1 MGIANIDKGKLRRI
15 AASVTA
21 ESGGNLRTI
30 SIQVSNGYGVPVN
43 GTFVSVPNA
52 SGGPPV
58 VSGAISNAVDY
69 GAHSVEV
76 IIINPDAA
84 TLTIGAPSPGT
95 LLGSL
100 TNPAAGATPDTV
112 RNIYQLST
120 AGLLTFDL
128 TDSATEVVSVI
139 VRCGGE
145 EISLA
150 ISYT

>member
-21 ESGGNLRTI
+21 ESANARTI

-43 GTFVSVPNA
+43 GAFVSVPDTSA
-52 SGGPPV
+52 GPPA

-76 IIINPDAA
+76 VIVNADGT
-84 TLTIGAPSPGT
+84 TLTIAAPSPGT
-95 LLGSL
+95 ELGRTVNNSSSPDTARLVYRPNSAGLITFVL
-100 TNPAAGATPDTV
+100 TNT
-112 RNIYQLST
+112 
-120 AGLLTFDL
+120 
-128 TDSATEVVSVI
+128 ATEVASVI

-150 ISYT
+150 VSYT